1 MGKGIA
7 ELVGSA
13 YENWYGEKVFL
24 DCGPDC
30 GLESFVLE
38 QVCPM
43 AAATGK
49 EILYLTNAG
58 RMQEEKERLDRGD
71 AERVL
76 RIMDYAEFEQMV
88 QYHVAYDGQ
97 YDYIFAEDCRLLLES
112 QREPAYSALVY
123 DFLMQAERSAV
134 ILIGANAK
142 GLQEYLLSAGKLK
155 RENLFVL
162 AGQSAPGHIVFV
174 QKERGKS
181 TGIRL
186 AQELMAQYPGEGIAY
201 FCGSKEKMRL
211 AAKAF
216 RSKASY
222 FYGADLPENT
232 CRVREGRLL
241 FRQDILVAD
250 GRNMGRGLCVQGMRH
265 IIADLF
271 DVDQILS
278 CLNALD
284 QQGESICLYI
294 IEYNGTQLRYLR
306 GIYQAQAENLSWFEQ
321 MERGEGAEFMRRSQS
336 PRFLAENPMFFIEQ
350 ADEYGNCRF
359 QVNSRQRAVCE
370 IAIAVLNAIEKQGYR
385 QWVMQAL
392 GAASR
397 AQQMQLPRYALD
409 EKSRGELLARIE
421 AQSGKKLAGEELA
434 FFRRYLCEKLGRKSI
449 SVSMANTLFEKLRL
463 PYQVRSKKERA
474 RTSPYYNQHYWMLER
489 MPLDE

>member
-1 MGKGIA
+1 MGKSIA

-13 YENWYGEKVFL
+13 YENWYGENVFL

-30 GLESFVLE
+30 GMESFVLE

-58 RMQEEKERLDRGD
+58 RMQAEKDRLDRAD
-71 AERVL
+71 AEKVL

-97 YDYIFAEDCRLLLES
+97 YDYIFVEDCRLLLES
-112 QREPAYSALVY
+112 QREPAYSALIY
-123 DFLMQAERSAV
+123 DFLMQTERSAV

-142 GLQEYLLSAGKLK
+142 GLQVYLLGSGKLK

-162 AGQSAPGHIVFV
+162 ADKSAPEQVVFV

-181 TGIRL
+181 TGIKL
-186 AQELMAQYPGEGIAY
+186 AQELMAQHPGEGIAY

-216 RSKASY
+216 RTKASY
-222 FYGADLPENT
+222 FYGEDMPENT
-232 CRVREGRLL
+232 CRVRDGKLL
-241 FRQDILVAD
+241 FRQDVLVAD
-250 GRNMGRGLCVQGMRH
+250 GRSMKQGLCVQGMRH

-271 DVDQILS
+271 DVDQILD
-278 CLNALD
+278 CLNTLSRE
-284 QQGESICLYI
+284 ESICLYV

-306 GIYQAQAENLSWFEQ
+306 GIYQAQAENLYWFEQ

-336 PRFLAENPMFFIEQ
+336 PRFLAENPMFFIGQ

-370 IAIAVLNAIEKQGYR
+370 IAIAVLNAIAEQGYR

-392 GAASR
+392 GGGGR
-397 AQQMQLPRYALD
+397 ARQMQLPKYML
-409 EKSRGELLARIE
+409 EQKSRSELQTRIE
-421 AQSGKKLAGEELA
+421 AQCGKKLAGEELA
-434 FFRRYLCEKLGRKSI
+434 FFRHYLCEKLGRQSI

-463 PYQVRSKKERA
+463 PYRVCSKKERA
-474 RTSPYYNQHYWMLER
+474 RTSPYYNQHYWVFER
-489 MPLDE
+489 I